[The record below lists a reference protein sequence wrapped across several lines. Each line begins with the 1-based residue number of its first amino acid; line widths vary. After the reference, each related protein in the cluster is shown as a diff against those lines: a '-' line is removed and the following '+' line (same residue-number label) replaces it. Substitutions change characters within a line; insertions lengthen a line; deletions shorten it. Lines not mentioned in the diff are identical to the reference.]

1 MKPFLYEKI
10 WSSIPYPA
18 FLIDH
23 NYNIISANNSAEIYF
38 STSLRKMRMLKLPS
52 YIGKNSLIIDALSQ
66 FQKEIRTK
74 TLYDLDVFWSNKKVI
89 KCDLFISKIDNEEEK
104 VLLLFHPKSETN
116 FTENFNIKSAARSLS
131 GISSMFSHEIRNPLA
146 GISGATE
153 LLSSNIKGK
162 DIELIN
168 VIKYDIERIKNLIDR
183 VETLGEYELFEIE
196 ELNIH
201 DILENSK
208 KSALVSF
215 ASKIKIITDYDPS
228 LPNIKGDKNQLF
240 QVTQNLLKN
249 ASEAID
255 QDKGMIKIST
265 SYIQGSKLFNNSIV
279 KENLSL
285 KITISDNGKGVQESI
300 KNDIFDPFVSS
311 KKKGSGLGL
320 SIVSKIIET
329 HGGIIKFDRENGW
342 TNFSFFLPVI
352 NIKKKFRRLK

>member
-23 NYNIISANNSAEIYF
+23 DHKIISANNSAEMCF
-38 STSLRKMRMLKLPS
+38 STSLKKMKMSKLS
-52 YIGKNSLIIDALSQ
+52 IYIGKNSLIMNTLSQ
-66 FQKEIRTK
+66 FQKEIQSK
-74 TLYDLDVFWSNKKVI
+74 ILYDLDVFWSNKKII
-89 KCDLFISKIDNEEEK
+89 KSDLIISKIENDEKK

-116 FTENFNIKSAARSLS
+116 FTEKINIKSAARTLS

-168 VIKYDIERIKNLIDR
+168 IIKYDIDRIKNLIDR
-183 VETLGEYELFEIE
+183 IETLGENEIFEIE
-196 ELNIH
+196 EINIH

-215 ASKIKIITDYDPS
+215 ASEINIITDYDPS
-228 LPNIKGDKNQLF
+228 LPNINGDKNQLF

-255 QDKGMIKIST
+255 HKKGIIKIST
-265 SYIQGSKLFNNSIV
+265 SYIQGSKVYSNSSI

-285 KITISDNGKGVQESI
+285 KITISDNGKGVQENL

-329 HGGIIKFDRENGW
+329 HGGIVKYDHQNGW
-342 TNFSFFLPVI
+342 TNFSFFLPI
-352 NIKKKFRRLK
+352 LKIKKSNSET

>member
-18 FLIDH
+18 FLIDQ
-23 NYNIISANNSAEIYF
+23 NYRIISANNSAEMCF
-38 STSLRKMRMLKLPS
+38 STSLKKMRMSNLPF
-52 YIGKNSLIIDALSQ
+52 YIGNNSLIMNTLSQ
-66 FQKEIRTK
+66 FQKEIQSK
-74 TLYDLDVFWSNKKVI
+74 ILYDLDVFWSNKKII
-89 KCDLFISKIDNEEEK
+89 KCDLHISKIDNEKEK

-116 FTENFNIKSAARSLS
+116 FTEKISIKSSSRSLS

-183 VETLGEYELFEIE
+183 VETLGEYEFFEIE

-228 LPNIKGDKNQLF
+228 LPNINGDKNQLF

-249 ASEAID
+249 ASEAVD
-255 QDKGMIKIST
+255 QKKGLIKIST
-265 SYIQGSKLFNNSIV
+265 SYSHDSKLFNNSSI

-285 KITISDNGKGVQESI
+285 KITISDNGKGVHENI

-311 KKKGSGLGL
+311 KENGSGLGL

-329 HGGIIKFDRENGW
+329 HSGIVKYDHKNGW
-342 TNFSFFLPVI
+342 TNFSFFLPLI
-352 NIKKKFRRLK
+352 KIKNISET